1 MRIAYSPAFHEGL
14 QWWRERSETML
25 RRILRLVHAAKL
37 DPMHGFGDPRLV
49 KEMGRG
55 VWGRHI
61 TEDHYLIY
69 VLERD
74 ALTFLSCRAVRY

>member
-1 MRIAYSPAFHEGL
+1 MEVKFDSGFPEQLRWWLQRDSKIAEYIESLMHSAEEDPFHGL
-14 QWWRERSETML
+14 
-25 RRILRLVHAAKL
+25 
-37 DPMHGFGDPRLV
+37 GDPRLI

-61 TEDHYLIY
+61 AEDHYLIY

-74 ALTFLSCRAVRY
+74 RLTFLSCRAVRF